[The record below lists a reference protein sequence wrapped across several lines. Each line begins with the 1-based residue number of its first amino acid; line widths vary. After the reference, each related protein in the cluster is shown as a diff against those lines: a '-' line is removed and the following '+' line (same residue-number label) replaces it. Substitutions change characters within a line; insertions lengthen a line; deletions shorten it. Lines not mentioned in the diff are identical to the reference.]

1 MKEKLK
7 LDESNRLY
15 REALELVPGATLG
28 ALRPY
33 NFIPK
38 EYPIFFKSG
47 TAGRVTDVDGN
58 EYIDLMATF
67 GAIVIGHRVEEI
79 DTAVI
84 EQIRNNGFC
93 LTLTQPVQH
102 ALAHKLRE
110 LIPSCEKSFMVKSG
124 SDGTQAAIRMARAH
138 TGRNKILRC
147 GYHGWH
153 DWSVEVKAGVPA
165 AVYGDVMEFTY
176 NDLDQ
181 VRDLMKEHGDQIAGI
196 ITWPIGTP
204 LGKPVE
210 MPKPGFLEGLRSLA
224 DHYGAVLIFDE
235 LRTGFRVGLGGAQ
248 KEFDVT
254 PDISVVGKAMANGY
268 AVGAVVGNAK
278 VMKVA
283 ESKIF
288 VSSTFFHNSFP
299 HVAALKTIEI
309 MERDDILGKLRRKGE
324 EYGRKIADV
333 VAKSGVNCVFSG
345 APWMPQF
352 TFHEPSDTAN
362 MKLRFKFFT
371 HLIRSKV
378 FASPFHHGFFIYQQ
392 TDQELDH
399 VVSSIAESLE
409 AIRRAQVV

>member
-1 MKEKLK
+1 MREKLK
-7 LDESNRLY
+7 LEESNRLY

-47 TAGRVTDVDGN
+47 KAGRVTDVDGN
-58 EYIDLMATF
+58 EYVDLMATF
-67 GAIVIGHRVEEI
+67 GAIVIGHRVEEVDDAAI
-79 DTAVI
+79 A
-84 EQIRNNGFC
+84 QIRDNGFC

-102 ALAHKLRE
+102 ALARKLRE

-124 SDGTQAAIRMARAH
+124 SDGTHAAIRIARAH

-181 VRDLMKEHGDQIAGI
+181 VRDLMKLHGNQIAGI
-196 ITWPIGTP
+196 IAWPIGTP

-224 DHYGAVLIFDE
+224 DQYGAVLIFDE
-235 LRTGFRVGLGGAQ
+235 LRTGFRVSLGGAQ
-248 KEFDVT
+248 K
-254 PDISVVGKAMANGY
+254 GY

-299 HVAALKTIEI
+299 QVAALKTIEI
-309 MERDDILGKLRRKGE
+309 MERDDILGKLRRMGE
-324 EYGRKIADV
+324 EYGRKIAQV
-333 VAKSGVNCVFSG
+333 VAQSGVNCVFSG

-352 TFHEPSDTAN
+352 TFHESSDTAN

-371 HLIRSKV
+371 NMIRAKV
-378 FASPFHHGFFIYQQ
+378 FVSPFHHGFFIYQH
-392 TDQELDH
+392 TAEDLDH
-399 VVSSIAESLE
+399 VVTSVAESLD
-409 AIRRAQVV
+409 AIRRDQVA